1 MTTSTSFS
9 PINYLID
16 LDTEYEA
23 MKKAFYQSVAATKA
37 MNAGRIN
44 GALSEYEWHPSV
56 FLPNFLWVDLV
67 EPFMESLLLDS
78 KDKLYTPYFFNFIVH
93 FTWRYSKSIYRFDD
107 YTFECLSTSTAGKF
121 LDFRLLLN
129 LPEGSL
135 YIDFEKPLDLQGK
148 KVHGFHAILNF
159 QEKTLNT
166 IKNKS
171 PNQLIILLNTHNP
184 FSKSSLKSLEPLP
197 VVIFDIHRSGKISQ
211 QISYINGIKY
221 ETKDELNDHLS
232 PYISLLTALCTDEIE
247 IDNFSKNSVKPVVKQ
262 KPSYKDNENLFW
274 SKGKGGTYHATS
286 PTNPKN
292 WRVGIT
298 YGVNYR
304 QARSAQ
310 QIAEQSKARL
320 IGLHWTTHIVDFE
333 IRLKLMPPKLSNENH
348 IHEQLEEFLQ
358 HYDFAENL

>member
-44 GALSEYEWHPSV
+44 GAL
-56 FLPNFLWVDLV
+56 N
-67 EPFMESLLLDS
+67 
-78 KDKLYTPYFFNFIVH
+78 
-93 FTWRYSKSIYRFDD
+93 
-107 YTFECLSTSTAGKF
+107 
-121 LDFRLLLN
+121 
-129 LPEGSL
+129 
-135 YIDFEKPLDLQGK
+135 
-148 KVHGFHAILNF
+148 
-159 QEKTLNT
+159 
-166 IKNKS
+166 
-171 PNQLIILLNTHNP
+171 
-184 FSKSSLKSLEPLP
+184 
-197 VVIFDIHRSGKISQ
+197 
-211 QISYINGIKY
+211 
-221 ETKDELNDHLS
+221 
-232 PYISLLTALCTDEIE
+232 EIE

-358 HYDFAENL
+358 NFDFAEKL

>member
-1 MTTSTSFS
+1 
-9 PINYLID
+9 
-16 LDTEYEA
+16 
-23 MKKAFYQSVAATKA
+23 
-37 MNAGRIN
+37 
-44 GALSEYEWHPSV
+44 
-56 FLPNFLWVDLV
+56 
-67 EPFMESLLLDS
+67 
-78 KDKLYTPYFFNFIVH
+78 
-93 FTWRYSKSIYRFDD
+93 
-107 YTFECLSTSTAGKF
+107 
-121 LDFRLLLN
+121 
-129 LPEGSL
+129 
-135 YIDFEKPLDLQGK
+135 
-148 KVHGFHAILNF
+148 
-159 QEKTLNT
+159 
-166 IKNKS
+166 
-171 PNQLIILLNTHNP
+171 LNTHNP
-184 FSKSSLKSLEPLP
+184 FSKSSLQSLEPLP

-333 IRLKLMPPKLSNENH
+333 IRLKLMPQNFQMKIIYMSSWKNFCKTMISQKTYRN
-348 IHEQLEEFLQ
+348 F
-358 HYDFAENL
+358 N

>member
-1 MTTSTSFS
+1 M
-9 PINYLID
+9 
-16 LDTEYEA
+16 
-23 MKKAFYQSVAATKA
+23 
-37 MNAGRIN
+37 
-44 GALSEYEWHPSV
+44 
-56 FLPNFLWVDLV
+56 
-67 EPFMESLLLDS
+67 
-78 KDKLYTPYFFNFIVH
+78 
-93 FTWRYSKSIYRFDD
+93 
-107 YTFECLSTSTAGKF
+107 
-121 LDFRLLLN
+121 DFRLLLN

-148 KVHGFHAILNF
+148 TVHGFHAILNF

-171 PNQLIILLNTHNP
+171 PNQLIILLNTQ
-184 FSKSSLKSLEPLP
+184 SLEPLP